1 MLKLSNKKYL
11 LALVLAILILALPQL
26 LLANDA
32 LTKKMTEVATA
43 AKLSGSPLTQIIG
56 QIINAVLGILGV
68 IFLILIFYA
77 GFLWMT
83 DAGSGEKIK
92 KAKGMLLAAAIG
104 LVLCLEAFS
113 ITNFVLTKLAPAV
126 SSGQVTTL

>member
-104 LVLCLEAFS
+104 LVLCLAAFS